1 MKNYT
6 ACREQGTTGGI
17 KYISYKEWESTIFDY
32 EATCHLM
39 FPPFMEYFLII
50 PFIALICIT
59 DYKGAV
65 GTREDI
71 M

>member
-6 ACREQGTTGGI
+6 ACIEQGTT
-17 KYISYKEWESTIFDY
+17 KYISYKNRNLHDY

-59 DYKGAV
+59 DYKGTV

-71 M
+71 L